1 VSTRAARAL
10 SIVIAA
16 VAIVM
21 IVAAVPVARAAKD
34 ADRTS
39 IVVVPDERRA
49 DIERAI
55 ALAGGCPSPVED
67 RALADAIAVYCELQ
81 GRTAAGEFFE
91 TVGPTDPF
99 AIIASLVGLLW
110 IGTGFLIVSR
120 RGTNLA
126 GWTFEVVGLGIVALN
141 AMLTFAYVGVAVPG
155 TVPAVGLWAIVDE
168 YAIFVLALLPM
179 LWLLFPDGKPP
190 TPRWGVLVRVYF
202 GALAVVGAVAVLMPG
217 PLNNLVD
224 FGIIYLNPVGRSW
237 VADVGGAVMAV
248 GMITVFAITIGSVFA
263 TRRRFKRAD
272 GEERQRLRWLR
283 FVISIAVVLL
293 LISFLGSLAF
303 AVIGGEG
310 SGAADDWS
318 GILFALLA
326 LTLALGLPAAYLV
339 AIYRYGLWDLDL
351 VIRKTLIVAVVGVT
365 LTAIGL
371 GLLLLVPVMTLGL
384 GAGPLDAG
392 AVVPVVVGLALGLL
406 FGPIRRRARRFADR
420 VVYGERATPYE
431 VLTSF
436 GDRLSETYSADD
448 VLPRMAQVLAQAT
461 GADVAIVW
469 LRIGGAIRADGRWPA
484 DAVEPAPLTIDGD
497 ALPPPLVGVRHQ
509 GELLGALSVS
519 MPANDPLDPAREQ
532 LVADLAAQAGLV
544 LRNVRLIEELRA
556 SRQRLVA
563 AQDEERRRLERNI
576 HDGVQQQLVALSV
589 QLRLAEQLVPK
600 DPGRSQELLAGL
612 QERATETLEDLRDLA
627 RGIYPP
633 LLADQG
639 LAAALRSQARKA
651 ALPTTVTAESIG
663 RYPREVESTVYFCTL
678 EALNNV
684 AKYAAASRTDIT
696 LAQRDGTL
704 EFAVRDDGRGFD
716 VAARSTGTG
725 LQGIADRLDAIGG
738 TLAIES
744 APGAGTSIAG
754 SVPVAPPS

>member
-1 VSTRAARAL
+1 MSTRTARAL

-16 VAIVM
+16 VAIAM
-21 IVAAVPVARAAKD
+21 ILAAVPVGRAAGD
-34 ADRTS
+34 ADRAS
-39 IVVVPDERRA
+39 IVVVPEERRA

-55 ALAGGCPSPVED
+55 EDGEGCSSPGAD
-67 RALADAIAVYCELQ
+67 HALADAIAVYCELQ
-81 GRTAAGEFFE
+81 GRTAAGELFE

-99 AIIASLVGLLW
+99 TIAASLVGLLW

-126 GWTFEVVGLGIVALN
+126 GWIFELVGLGVVSLN

-155 TVPAVGLWAIVDE
+155 SVPAVGLWAIVDE
-168 YAIFVLALLPM
+168 YAIFSIALLPM

-190 TPRWGVLVRVYF
+190 TPRWRVLVRVYF
-202 GALAVVGAVAVLMPG
+202 GALAVVAAVAVLMPG

-224 FGIIYLNPVGRSW
+224 FGIIYLNPVGQAW
-237 VADVGGAVMAV
+237 VADAGGIVMAI
-248 GMITVFAITIGSVFA
+248 GMITVLGITVGSVFA
-263 TRRRFKRAD
+263 TRRRFQRAE

-283 FVISIAVVLL
+283 FVISIAVVLFL
-293 LISFLGSLAF
+293 VGFLGSF
-303 AVIGGEG
+303 VFGVILSEDTGT
-310 SGAADDWS
+310 ADDWS

-351 VIRKTLIVAVVGVT
+351 VIRKTLIVAVVGIT

-371 GLLLLVPVMTLGL
+371 GLLLIVPVMTLGI
-384 GAGPLDAG
+384 GGTLDAG
-392 AVVPVVVGLALGLL
+392 EVVPVVVGLALGLL

-420 VVYGERATPYE
+420 VVYGRRATPYE
-431 VLTSF
+431 VLSSF

-461 GADVAIVW
+461 GADVAVVW
-469 LRIGGAIRADGRWPA
+469 LRIGGAIRPEARWPA
-484 DAVEPAPLTIDGD
+484 DAVAPEPVTIDGD
-497 ALPPPLVGVRHQ
+497 TLPAPLVGVRHQ

-519 MPANDPLDPAREQ
+519 MPANDPLDPARDQ

-544 LRNVRLIEELRA
+544 LRNGRLIGELRA

-589 QLRLAEQLVPK
+589 QLRLAEQLVPT
-600 DPGRSQELLAGL
+600 DPARSQTMLAAL
-612 QERATETLEDLRDLA
+612 QDQTTGTLEDLRDLA

-633 LLADQG
+633 LLADRG
-639 LAAALRSQARKA
+639 LTSALEAQARKA
-651 ALPTTVTAESIG
+651 ALPTTVVAEAVG

-684 AKYAAASRTDIT
+684 AKYADASRTDIT
-696 LAQRDGTL
+696 LAQRNGTL
-704 EFAVRDDGRGFD
+704 EFVVRDDGRGFD

-738 TLAIES
+738 TFTIES
-744 APGAGTSIAG
+744 EIGGGTSVRGA
-754 SVPVAPPS
+754 VPVDHLG